1 MNQITLYRRA
11 AMTEQWKKSSAR
23 FGWLAGAV
31 GAGVL
36 SFSILSLNDDSV
48 AQPAAPRAPAT
59 VGVSFADVI
68 ESVSPA
74 VVNIAVMKMDSAA
87 PTAFEFQGPRS
98 PRGQQQFPFEFF
110 ERFFEGDP
118 RMPGPQRRTEGQGSG
133 FLIDAGGY
141 IVTNNH
147 VAGDAQEITVTLQDG
162 RKFDA
167 KLIGSDPKTDLALIK
182 VEASGLPYVAFG
194 DSDKARVGDWVVA
207 IGNPF
212 GLGGTAT
219 AGIVSAR
226 GRDIGSGQ
234 YDDYLQLDAPINF
247 GNSGGPVFN
256 TAGEVVGVNT
266 AIFSPNGGNVGIG
279 FAIPAN
285 QAQEIIVDL
294 REDGSVERGWLG
306 VQIQDLDEE
315 LARSLRVDGSKGALV
330 ADVVEDGPAARAG
343 VQAGDV
349 ITRFDGNEIDS
360 ARALTRVV
368 ASATPQESS
377 KLTVWRDGR
386 SRELNVELGEAQNDA
401 VAALTPGGRAGQ
413 SSTALGLTL
422 RPLTDGDRQVLGLSS
437 DVDGAVVAA
446 VQPGSSAAEKGLR
459 PGDVITRVNQQ
470 PVDDVG
476 DAVAALNAARER
488 NETALLLVRRGDS
501 QQFVALS
508 FS

>member
-1 MNQITLYRRA
+1 
-11 AMTEQWKKSSAR
+11 MTEQWKKSSAR

-36 SFSILSLNDDSV
+36 TFSVLSINGYSV
-48 AQPAAPRAPAT
+48 AQPAAPRAPAA

-74 VVNIAVMKMDSAA
+74 VVNIAVMKVDTPA
-87 PTAFEFQGPRS
+87 PTAFEYSAPGL

-118 RMPGPQRRTEGQGSG
+118 RGPQRRTEGQGSG
-133 FLIDAGGY
+133 FVIDAGGY

-147 VAGDAQEITVTLQDG
+147 VAGGADEITVTLQDG
-162 RKFDA
+162 RKLDA
-167 KLIGSDPKTDLALIK
+167 TLVGSDSKTDLALIK

-219 AGIVSAR
+219 AGIISAR
-226 GRDIGSGQ
+226 GRDIRSGP

-256 TAGEVVGVNT
+256 VAGEVIGVNT

-285 QAQEIIVDL
+285 QAKEIVADL
-294 REDGSVERGWLG
+294 KENGSVERGWLG

-315 LARSLRVDGSKGALV
+315 LARSLRVSGAEGALV
-330 ADVVEDGPAARAG
+330 ADVVAGGPAARAG
-343 VQAGDV
+343 LQSGDV
-349 ITRFDGNEIDS
+349 ITRFDGREIDS
-360 ARALTRVV
+360 ARTLSRVV
-368 ASATPQESS
+368 AAATPNESATV
-377 KLTVWRDGR
+377 TVWRDGG
-386 SRELNVELGEAQNDA
+386 SRDLTVELGEAQNEA
-401 VAALTPGGRAGQ
+401 VAASTPGGGAGQ
-413 SSTALGLTL
+413 GGAALGLTL
-422 RPLTDGDRQVLGLSS
+422 RPLTDGDRTMLGLPS
-437 DVDGAVVAA
+437 DVEGAVVAA
-446 VQPGSSAAEKGLR
+446 VQPGSAAAEKGLR

-470 PVDDVG
+470 AVENVA
-476 DAVAALNAARER
+476 DAVAALNAVRDR
-488 NETALLLVRRGDS
+488 GDTALLLVRRGDS

-508 FS
+508 VQ